1 MKRNL
6 SLLFSTLAFST
17 AVLAETTP
25 VQVYTYDSFAAD
37 WGPGPKLKTM
47 FEQHA
52 PQCKVNYVTFDSAGL
67 LFNRVRLE
75 GSKTKAD
82 VVLGLDNYMLS
93 DAKKTQLF
101 DVFMFDPNSK
111 FLNSFEPN
119 DVSINNMQL
128 PLNWTP
134 NTTFLPYDFGE
145 YAFIYDKNK
154 LKNPP
159 KSLKELVNRQDIRVI
174 YQDPRTSSVGLGL
187 VIWMNQ
193 IYKPN
198 EIKEAWKTL
207 AKHTV
212 TVGKGW
218 SESYGAFLKGE
229 ADAVLSYNTSPLY
242 HSLNEKK
249 DNYAAMSFKNGGVA
263 QIELAAIIKNHRNQ
277 CSENFMQFLIS
288 RPAQKII
295 ATKNVMLPAINNI
308 GVPAYDKLK
317 AETLKSKLYLPMVTH
332 KQIKNW
338 VNTWQQSLTN

>member
-1 MKRNL
+1 MKHKL
-6 SLLFSTLAFST
+6 SFLLSSLAFSS
-17 AVLAETTP
+17 AVWAAPTP
-25 VQVYTYDSFAAD
+25 VNVYTYDSFAAK
-37 WGPGPKLKTM
+37 WGAGPQLKQL
-47 FEQHA
+47 FEQHS
-52 PQCKVNYVTFDSAGL
+52 PQCQINYVAFDSSGL
-67 LFNRVRLE
+67 LFNRVRLD
-75 GSKTKAD
+75 GKKTKAD
-82 VVLGLDNYMLS
+82 IVLGLDNYMLS
-93 DAKKTQLF
+93 DAEKTQLF
-101 DVFMFDPNSK
+101 DVFMFDPHSK
-111 FLNSFEPN
+111 FLNTFEPN
-119 DVSINNMQL
+119 DVDINNMQL

-159 KSLKELVNRQDIRVI
+159 KSLKELVNRQDLRVI

-193 IYKPN
+193 VYKPN

-218 SESYGAFLKGE
+218 TESYGAFLKGE
-229 ADAVLSYNTSPLY
+229 ADVVLSYSTSPLY
-242 HSLNEKK
+242 HSLNEQK
-249 DNYAAMSFKNGGVA
+249 DNYAAIAFKNGGVA
-263 QIELAAIIKNHRNQ
+263 QIEVAAIVKNHRNQ

-317 AETLKSKLYLPMVTH
+317 AETLKSHLYLPELTH
-332 KQIKNW
+332 KQYKAW
-338 VNTWQQSLTN
+338 VNTWQQSLTQ